1 MVLAR
6 SSMVAVAVGAALAV
20 GACGDSKK
28 DETAGSSA
36 TTPAPTAAATP
47 KATSDAPAGGED
59 VSEAGETL
67 ALGKRAVVPYVV
79 YGKSGASQ
87 NTRLGVTVLRV
98 RKGTISDFKD
108 FRLDAAQKKTVPYYV
123 DVKYENL
130 GKLKLQRFLMDPS
143 IEDTDGQEYKPLN
156 LIILSGTFKKC
167 PEPSKARLRPGQRFT
182 LCAPVLLPRGK
193 TYERVVF
200 QGDATKDPYF
210 WK

>member
-1 MVLAR
+1 
-6 SSMVAVAVGAALAV
+6 
-20 GACGDSKK
+20 
-28 DETAGSSA
+28 
-36 TTPAPTAAATP
+36 
-47 KATSDAPAGGED
+47 
-59 VSEAGETL
+59 
-67 ALGKRAVVPYVV
+67 
-79 YGKSGASQ
+79 
-87 NTRLGVTVLRV
+87 VLRV
-98 RKGTISDFKD
+98 RKGRISDFKD
-108 FRLDAAQKKTVPYYV
+108 FRLDAAQKKTIPYYV
-123 DVKYENL
+123 DVTYENL

-182 LCAPVLLPRGK
+182 LCAPILLPRGK

>member
-1 MVLAR
+1 
-6 SSMVAVAVGAALAV
+6 MVAVAAGAALAL
-20 GACGDSKK
+20 GACGDDSKD
-28 DETAGSSA
+28 DETAAVSSVSTPVA
-36 TTPAPTAAATP
+36 TTAATP
-47 KATSDAPAGGED
+47 TATTDAPAAGE

-67 ALGKRAVVPYVV
+67 ALGRRAVVPYVV
-79 YGKSGASQ
+79 YGKTGSSQ
-87 NTRLGVTVLRV
+87 NTRLGVSVLRV
-98 RKGTISDFKD
+98 RRGKIADFKD

-130 GKLKLQRFLMDPS
+130 GKLKLQRFLLDPS
-143 IEDTDGQEYKPLN
+143 IEDADGQEYKPLN
-156 LIILSGTFKKC
+156 LIVLSGTFKKC
-167 PEPSKARLRPGQRFT
+167 PEPSKARLRPGQSFT

>member
-6 SSMVAVAVGAALAV
+6 SSMVAMAVVAGLAL
-20 GACGDSKK
+20 GACGDDAKN
-28 DETAGSSA
+28 DDTAAVSSA
-36 TTPAPTAAATP
+36 TTPAAATP
-47 KATSDAPAGGED
+47 TTTTDAPGAGED

-98 RKGTISDFKD
+98 RKGRIADFKD

-123 DVKYENL
+123 DVTYENL
-130 GKLKLQRFLMDPS
+130 GELKLQRFLMDPS

-182 LCAPVLLPRGK
+182 LCAPILLPRGK